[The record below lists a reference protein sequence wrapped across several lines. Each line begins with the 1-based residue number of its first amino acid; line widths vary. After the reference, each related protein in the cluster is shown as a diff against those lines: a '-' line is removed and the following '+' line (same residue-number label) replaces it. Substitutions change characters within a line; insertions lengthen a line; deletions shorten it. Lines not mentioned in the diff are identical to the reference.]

1 MGVGDNFSVRR
12 RPCLVTHLLLLLLVL
27 VLLVLLPL
35 GILGADGPGHL
46 LGLLLV
52 HHLALLL
59 LDVIAHLLWLGDLS
73 ADGLH
78 ELLAVVGD
86 LAVLAVVVTLLLA
99 NLLGLLHA
107 TVLVDG
113 VEVALLLGAH

>member
-1 MGVGDNFSVRR
+1 MRTRGAQNPLVIDG
-12 RPCLVTHLLLLLLVL
+12 RPLNCCINTF
-27 VLLVLLPL
+27 
-35 GILGADGPGHL
+35 
-46 LGLLLV
+46 
-52 HHLALLL
+52 
-59 LDVIAHLLWLGDLS
+59 LLWLGDLS

-113 VEVALLLGAH
+113 VEVALLPEAKKKN